1 MPASIKKLNRLL
13 AKMPRQS
20 VSKIL
25 TNTQFITK
33 VPTRTS
39 SLISVSS
46 SSSSSSS
53 SPSLHKYH
61 KKASSFSG
69 RSSENGSGTDIHS
82 YLSEEFLSNEKENN
96 NNRSIDK
103 KFTSISF
110 WKSFIQT
117 ILFFGGNSSQIGSTG
132 NLNSTSRF
140 IIAALAYSVVLIAGI
155 KKFRNRNVA

>member
-1 MPASIKKLNRLL
+1 LNRLL

-61 KKASSFSG
+61 RKASSFSG
-69 RSSENGSGTDIHS
+69 RSSENDSGTDIHS

-103 KFTSISF
+103 KFSSISF

-117 ILFFGGNSSQIGSTG
+117 ILCFGGNSSPIGSTG

-140 IIAALAYSVVLIAGI
+140 IIAAIAYSVVLIAGI
-155 KKFRNRNVA
+155 KKLRNRNVV